1 MHLLKKQLNL
11 AGLLF
16 FRCGCLAL
24 LLLLQMLVVKGFM
37 AYVELLP

>member
-1 MHLLKKQLNL
+1 MHLLKKQLSL

-16 FRCGCLAL
+16 FRCGFLAAL
-24 LLLLQMLVVKGFM
+24 LLLQFLVVKGLM